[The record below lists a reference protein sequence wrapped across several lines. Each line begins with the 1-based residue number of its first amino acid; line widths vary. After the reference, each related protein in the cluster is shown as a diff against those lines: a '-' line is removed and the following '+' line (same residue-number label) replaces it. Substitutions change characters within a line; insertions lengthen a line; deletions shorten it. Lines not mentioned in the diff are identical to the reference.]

1 MKIFALKFQRCFSF
15 SESSYWNRMV
25 MSLVWSRIVNCFAV
39 LNYLF
44 FSWPARWPRNPKL
57 TKMKNT
63 CIFQNSCKSLWEI
76 SRFYTMPSAFKA
88 DRWPPICPEEATLRR
103 EVSVSSSYFSWG
115 VWVLF
120 FLTPLIIQICVFT
133 PPSPLPPLLLEA
145 ISEHP
150 RDQELFCQALH
161 FHCLCPFF
169 DTFLYATSFHS
180 CHFSYC
186 FLHSCF
192 GFVVSILQSVICM
205 C

>member
-1 MKIFALKFQRCFSF
+1 MKIFTLKFERYFSF

-25 MSLVWSRIVNCFAV
+25 MSLAWSRIINCFAV
-39 LNYLF
+39 LIYLF
-44 FSWPARWPRNPKL
+44 FSWPAKWPRNPKL

-88 DRWPPICPEEATLRR
+88 DRWPPIRPEEATLRR
-103 EVSVSSSYFSWG
+103 EMSVSSSYFSWG
-115 VWVLF
+115 VWVF
-120 FLTPLIIQICVFT
+120 FLTPPNNTEELCIHSS
-133 PPSPLPPLLLEA
+133 PPPPLLPEA

-150 RDQELFCQALH
+150 RDQELFSQALH
-161 FHCLCPFF
+161 FHCLYAFF

-180 CHFSYC
+180 CRFSCC

-192 GFVVSILQSVICM
+192 GFVVSISQSVICM
-205 C
+205 S